1 MPGSGERVRRSANTL
16 TPPDAAWRV
25 WGRRADYGEL
35 LRRRASGALPEM
47 DSAIATAERAAS
59 LLRRGDRV
67 LDVGAGAGHYLRS
80 LKARAPAPFS
90 YVGVD
95 ATLAYLLL
103 AEEVWRDERD
113 ARFVAGD
120 IYQLPL
126 SDGSA
131 DLVLCCN
138 VLLHLPSVAKPLR
151 ELVRVARRH
160 VLVRMLLGPRGF
172 RIKEIEGDQ
181 ISEDGEPTSYNWYNI
196 YPQPYVERVLRSIP
210 RVRAI
215 RVFEDRAFDPE
226 RIEAAARDSGAS
238 NATRVIGE
246 WQVNGY
252 VLQPWHFVHA
262 ELAPV

>member
-1 MPGSGERVRRSANTL
+1 
-16 TPPDAAWRV
+16 
-25 WGRRADYGEL
+25 
-35 LRRRASGALPEM
+35 M
-47 DSAIATAERAAS
+47 DSAIATAERAS
-59 LLRRGDRV
+59 PLLRNGDKV

-80 LKARAPAPFS
+80 LKARAPGPFA

-95 ATLAYLLL
+95 ATLAYLAL
-103 AEEVWRDERD
+103 AQDVWRSERD
-113 ARFVAGD
+113 ACFVAGD

-126 SDGSA
+126 ADGSA
-131 DLVLCCN
+131 DVVLCCN
-138 VLLHLPSVAKPLR
+138 VLLHLPSIATPLR

-172 RIKEIEGDQ
+172 RIKEIEGDE
-181 ISEDGEPTSYNWYNI
+181 ISEDGEPTAYNWYNI
-196 YPQPYVERVLRSIP
+196 YPQAYVERVLRVIP

-215 RVFEDRAFDPE
+215 HVYEDRAFDPE

-238 NATRVIGE
+238 NATRVLGD

-262 ELAPV
+262 ELDPA